1 MARILICDNEEP
13 LRALVRAALDGH
25 EIHEARDGDEALDRA
40 RALRPDLIV
49 LDMMMPAR
57 SGVEVL
63 ELLRNEPDLGKT
75 LVVMLTARVQAP
87 DQAAAERLGADRL
100 MPKPFSPLRLA
111 DTVEELLETRR

>member
-1 MARILICDNEEP
+1 MAKILICDNEEP

-25 EIHEARDGDEALDRA
+25 EIHEARDGDESLERA

-57 SGVEVL
+57 SGLEVL
-63 ELLRNEPDLGKT
+63 EALRSDTQLGST
-75 LVVMLTARVQAP
+75 LVVMLTARVQAA
-87 DQAAAERLGADRL
+87 DQAAAERLGVDRF

-111 DTVEELLETRR
+111 VAVEELLGSRL